1 MSVLDR
7 KMFKKVAKL
16 KHGGNPNIDH
26 YTGAPMNTNVVGPVG
41 MPGGMNQVDTSI
53 YQTANTSTP
62 SGITAAS
69 VNLGN
74 IVEGMQEFYPTA
86 VNFADTLFPQKTA
99 EEYAAEAKL
108 LYQKDFSAEK
118 EAIATQKEA
127 DVASSLINLG
137 ARLLTG
143 RGKALDVFGQAVQA
157 TLPEFTAA
165 RRATRKEEAEVRG
178 AERAV
183 DAQRATYAL
192 TKEQEDA
199 VNRANVV
206 SQAMFSNLGFFQEL
220 QKTQFKNNLDLKG
233 TFKLVLDKTTGLN
246 TEVSLETLLKD
257 AELPENERRFMTA
270 KDYTTPFVAYDNVIK
285 ENKFF
290 STYEEFAIANSANPG
305 RYGDKKENQKK
316 DWKRVFNSTTKQ
328 IQFVEADKLDPTI
341 HTPADSLEYMEVID
355 TQQNGKVVYVPK
367 NVPLD
372 TNRYVPNVTPVA
384 LVKSFS
390 MGSFTHPMTGEYG
403 RYAVKIMKD
412 DQILIPKL
420 DKEGNVILQA
430 NGRPEWMSIGSGL
443 ADFTKEDPVSLTA
456 ADVLPKK
463 ALNEQLSTILLYDRN
478 IMSIDKVI
486 TNLLDDPTIAG
497 LPGLIQD
504 VKQRGFGMIAD
515 LVAAD
520 DQISI
525 LTNVLDNVKDNFSD
539 GRIETAEGSGEF
551 ADVNALFDPN
561 SQLSQQFWGDF
572 KPQLAENRVR
582 INAIAYAVAR
592 ARKSSGRLNLD
603 DIKRAY
609 ESLKITG
616 FVDSKTVIA
625 GLITVR
631 EELRLANNDMK
642 VLYEFNKGV
651 YPQGYTGVATIDP
664 RNLPK
669 GFFDEN
675 GNIQLTMP
683 EEINATP

>member
-26 YTGAPMNTNVVGPVG
+26 YTGAPV
-41 MPGGMNQVDTSI
+41 
-53 YQTANTSTP
+53 NTSVITP
-62 SGITAAS
+62 VIEPASNINNSGITAAN

-74 IVEGMQEFYPTA
+74 VVEGMQEFYPTA
-86 VNFADTLFPQKTA
+86 VNFADTLFPSKTP
-99 EEYAAEAKL
+99 EEYAAEAKM

-165 RRATRKEEAEVRG
+165 RRATRKEEAEIRG

-220 QKTQFKNNLDLKG
+220 QKTKFKNELDLTS
-233 TFKLVLDKTTGLN
+233 TFKLVLDKETGLN

-316 DWKRVFNSTTKQ
+316 DWKRVFNSTTKS
-328 IQFVEADKLDPTI
+328 IQFVEADKLDPTV

-390 MGSFTHPMTGEYG
+390 MGSFTHPTTGQYG

-420 DKEGNVILQA
+420 DANGDVILQA

-486 TNLLDDPTIAG
+486 TNLLEDPTLAG
-497 LPGLIQD
+497 FPGLIQD
-504 VKQRGFGMIAD
+504 IKQRGFGMMAD

-520 DQISI
+520 EQISI
-525 LTNVLDNVKDNFSD
+525 LTNVVDNVKDNFSD

-561 SQLSQQFWGDF
+561 SQLSQQFWGEF
-572 KPQLAENRVR
+572 KPELAENRVR

-669 GFFDEN
+669 AFYDDNGDLQITLPDE
-675 GNIQLTMP
+675 IK
-683 EEINATP
+683 ATP

>member
-26 YTGAPMNTNVVGPVG
+26 YTGAPVNTNVVGPVG

-53 YQTANTSTP
+53 YQTANASAPT
-62 SGITAAS
+62 GITAAS

-74 IVEGMQEFYPTA
+74 VVEGMQEFYPTA
-86 VNFADTLFPQKTA
+86 VNFADTLFPSKTP
-99 EEYAAEAKL
+99 EEYAAEAKM

-220 QKTQFKNNLDLKG
+220 QKTKFKNELDLKG
-233 TFKLVLDKTTGLN
+233 TFKLVLDKQSGLN

-290 STYEEFAIANSANPG
+290 STYEEFALANSANPG

-316 DWKRVFNSTTKQ
+316 DWKRVFNSTTKS

-390 MGSFTHPMTGEYG
+390 MGSFTHPTTGEYG

-420 DKEGNVILQA
+420 DANGDVILQA

-504 VKQRGFGMIAD
+504 IKQRGFGMVAD

-539 GRIETAEGSGEF
+539 GQIETAEGSGEF

-561 SQLSQQFWGDF
+561 SQLSQQFWGEF
-572 KPQLAENRVR
+572 KPELAENRVR

-664 RNLPK
+664 KNLPK
-669 GFFDEN
+669 AFYGEN
-675 GNIQLTMP
+675 GDLQITLP
-683 EEINATP
+683 DEIKATP

>member
-26 YTGAPMNTNVVGPVG
+26 YTGAPVNTNVVGPVG

-53 YQTANTSTP
+53 YQTANASTP

-74 IVEGMQEFYPTA
+74 VVEGMQEFYPTA

-99 EEYAAEAKL
+99 EEYAAEAKM

-305 RYGDKKENQKK
+305 RYDDKKENQKK

-384 LVKSFS
+384 LV
-390 MGSFTHPMTGEYG
+390 
-403 RYAVKIMKD
+403 
-412 DQILIPKL
+412 
-420 DKEGNVILQA
+420 
-430 NGRPEWMSIGSGL
+430 
-443 ADFTKEDPVSLTA
+443 
-456 ADVLPKK
+456 
-463 ALNEQLSTILLYDRN
+463 
-478 IMSIDKVI
+478 
-486 TNLLDDPTIAG
+486 
-497 LPGLIQD
+497 
-504 VKQRGFGMIAD
+504 
-515 LVAAD
+515 
-520 DQISI
+520 
-525 LTNVLDNVKDNFSD
+525 
-539 GRIETAEGSGEF
+539 
-551 ADVNALFDPN
+551 
-561 SQLSQQFWGDF
+561 
-572 KPQLAENRVR
+572 
-582 INAIAYAVAR
+582 
-592 ARKSSGRLNLD
+592 
-603 DIKRAY
+603 
-609 ESLKITG
+609 
-616 FVDSKTVIA
+616 
-625 GLITVR
+625 
-631 EELRLANNDMK
+631 
-642 VLYEFNKGV
+642 
-651 YPQGYTGVATIDP
+651 
-664 RNLPK
+664 
-669 GFFDEN
+669 
-675 GNIQLTMP
+675 
-683 EEINATP
+683 

>member
-26 YTGAPMNTNVVGPVG
+26 YTGAPMNTNVVGAVG

-53 YQTANTSTP
+53 YQTANASAPT
-62 SGITAAS
+62 GITAAS

-74 IVEGMQEFYPTA
+74 VVEGMQEFYPTA
-86 VNFADTLFPQKTA
+86 VNFADTLFPSKTP
-99 EEYAAEAKL
+99 EEYAAEAKM

-220 QKTQFKNNLDLKG
+220 QKTQFKNELDLTS
-233 TFKLVLDKTTGLN
+233 TFKLVLDKATGLN

-316 DWKRVFNSTTKQ
+316 DWKRVFNSTTKK
-328 IQFVEADKLDPTI
+328 IEFVEADKLDPTV

-372 TNRYVPNVTPVA
+372 TDRYVPNVTPVA

-420 DKEGNVILQA
+420 DANGDVILQA

-486 TNLLDDPTIAG
+486 TNLLEDPTLAG
-497 LPGLIQD
+497 FPGLIQD
-504 VKQRGFGMIAD
+504 IKQRGFGMMAD

-525 LTNVLDNVKDNFSD
+525 LTNVVDNVKDNFSD

-609 ESLKITG
+609 ESLKVTG
-616 FVDSKTVIA
+616 LIDSKTVVSALMTI
-625 GLITVR
+625 R

-642 VLYEFNKGV
+642 VLYEFNKGI

>member
-69 VNLGN
+69 NLSDV
-74 IVEGMQEFYPTA
+74 VEGMQEFYPTA

-99 EEYAAEAKL
+99 EEYAAEAKM

-220 QKTQFKNNLDLKG
+220 QKTQFKNELDLTS
-233 TFKLVLDKTTGLN
+233 TFKLVLDKETGLN

-257 AELPENERRFMTA
+257 AELPENERRFKTA

-316 DWKRVFNSTTKQ
+316 DWKRVFNSTTKK
-328 IQFVEADKLDPTI
+328 IEFVEADKLDPTV

-420 DKEGNVILQA
+420 DANGDVILQA

-504 VKQRGFGMIAD
+504 IKQRGFGMIAD

-551 ADVNALFDPN
+551 VDVNALFDSN
-561 SQLSQQFWGDF
+561 SELSQQFWGEF
-572 KPQLAENRVR
+572 KPELAENRVR

-616 FVDSKTVIA
+616 FVDAKTVIA

-664 RNLPK
+664 KNLPK
-669 GFFDEN
+669 AFYDNN
-675 GNIQLTMP
+675 GDLQITLP
-683 EEINATP
+683 DEINATP

>member
-26 YTGAPMNTNVVGPVG
+26 YTGAPVNTNVVGPVG

-53 YQTANTSTP
+53 YQTANASAPT
-62 SGITAAS
+62 GITAAS
-69 VNLGN
+69 NLGDV
-74 IVEGMQEFYPTA
+74 VEGMQEFYPTA
-86 VNFADTLFPQKTA
+86 VNFADTLFPSKTA
-99 EEYAAEAKL
+99 EEYAAEAKM

-220 QKTQFKNNLDLKG
+220 EKTKFKNDLDLKG
-233 TFKLVLDKTTGLN
+233 TFKLVLDKQSGLN

-290 STYEEFAIANSANPG
+290 STYEEFALANSANPG

-316 DWKRVFNSTTKQ
+316 DWKRVFNSTTKK
-328 IQFVEADKLDPTI
+328 IEFVEADKLDPTV

-390 MGSFTHPMTGEYG
+390 MGSFTHPTTGEYG

-420 DKEGNVILQA
+420 DANGDVILQA

-504 VKQRGFGMIAD
+504 IKQRGFGMVAD

-561 SQLSQQFWGDF
+561 SQLSQQFWGEF
-572 KPQLAENRVR
+572 KPELAENRVR

-664 RNLPK
+664 KNLPK
-669 GFFDEN
+669 AFYNEAGDLEITLPDE
-675 GNIQLTMP
+675 IKV
-683 EEINATP
+683 TP

>member
-26 YTGAPMNTNVVGPVG
+26 YTGAPVGTPV
-41 MPGGMNQVDTSI
+41 
-53 YQTANTSTP
+53 NTSVITP
-62 SGITAAS
+62 VIEPASNINNSGITAAS

-74 IVEGMQEFYPTA
+74 VVEGMQEFYPTA

-99 EEYAAEAKL
+99 EEYAAEAKM

-220 QKTQFKNNLDLKG
+220 QKTQFKNELDLTS
-233 TFKLVLDKTTGLN
+233 TFKLVLDKETGLN

-257 AELPENERRFMTA
+257 AELPENERRFKTA

-316 DWKRVFNSTTKQ
+316 DWKRVFNSTTKK
-328 IQFVEADKLDPTI
+328 IEFVEADKLDPTV

-420 DKEGNVILQA
+420 DANGDVILQA

-504 VKQRGFGMIAD
+504 IKQRGFGMIAD

-551 ADVNALFDPN
+551 VDVNALFDSN
-561 SQLSQQFWGDF
+561 SELSQQFWGEF
-572 KPQLAENRVR
+572 KPELAENRVR

-616 FVDSKTVIA
+616 FVDAKTVIA

-664 RNLPK
+664 KNLPK
-669 GFFDEN
+669 AFYDNN
-675 GNIQLTMP
+675 GDLQITLP
-683 EEINATP
+683 DEINATP

>member
-26 YTGAPMNTNVVGPVG
+26 YTGAPV
-41 MPGGMNQVDTSI
+41 
-53 YQTANTSTP
+53 NTSVITP
-62 SGITAAS
+62 VIEPASNINNSGITAAN

-74 IVEGMQEFYPTA
+74 VVEGMQEFYPTA
-86 VNFADTLFPQKTA
+86 VNFADTLFPSKTP
-99 EEYAAEAKL
+99 EEYAAEAKM

-165 RRATRKEEAEVRG
+165 RRATRKEEAEIRG

-220 QKTQFKNNLDLKG
+220 QKTKFKNELDLTS
-233 TFKLVLDKTTGLN
+233 TFKLVLDKETGLN

-316 DWKRVFNSTTKQ
+316 DWKRVFNSTTKS
-328 IQFVEADKLDPTI
+328 IQFVEADKLDPTV

-390 MGSFTHPMTGEYG
+390 MGSFTHPTTGQYG

-420 DKEGNVILQA
+420 DANGDVILQA

-486 TNLLDDPTIAG
+486 TNLLEDPTLAG
-497 LPGLIQD
+497 FPGLIQD
-504 VKQRGFGMIAD
+504 IKQRGFGMMAD

-520 DQISI
+520 EQISI
-525 LTNVLDNVKDNFSD
+525 LTNVVDNVKDNFSD

-561 SQLSQQFWGDF
+561 SQLSQQFWGEF
-572 KPQLAENRVR
+572 KPELAENRVR

-609 ESLKITG
+609 ESLKVTG
-616 FVDSKTVIA
+616 LIDSKTVVSALMTI
-625 GLITVR
+625 R

-642 VLYEFNKGV
+642 VLYEFNKGI

-669 GFFDEN
+669 AFYDDNGDLQITLPDE
-675 GNIQLTMP
+675 IK
-683 EEINATP
+683 ATP

>member
-26 YTGAPMNTNVVGPVG
+26 YTGAPVNTNVV
-41 MPGGMNQVDTSI
+41 DTSI
-53 YQTANTSTP
+53 NQTTDASVP
-62 SGITAAS
+62 AGITAAS

-74 IVEGMQEFYPTA
+74 VVEGMQEFYPTA
-86 VNFADTLFPQKTA
+86 VNFADTLFPSKTP
-99 EEYAAEAKL
+99 EEYAAEAKM

-165 RRATRKEEAEVRG
+165 RRATRKEEAEIRG

-220 QKTQFKNNLDLKG
+220 QKTDFKNQLDLKG
-233 TFKLVLDKTTGLN
+233 SFKLVLDKQTGLN

-316 DWKRVFNSTTKQ
+316 DWKRVFNSTTKK
-328 IQFVEADKLDPTI
+328 IEFVEADKLDPTV

-420 DKEGNVILQA
+420 DKDGNVILQA

-561 SQLSQQFWGDF
+561 SQLSQQFWGEF
-572 KPQLAENRVR
+572 KPELAENRVR

-664 RNLPK
+664 KNLPK
-669 GFFDEN
+669 AFYGEN
-675 GNIQLTMP
+675 GDLQITLP
-683 EEINATP
+683 DEIKVTP

>member
-7 KMFKKVAKL
+7 KMFKRVAKL

-26 YTGAPMNTNVVGPVG
+26 YTGAPVNTNVVGPVSV
-41 MPGGMNQVDTSI
+41 PGGLNQVDTSI
-53 YQTANTSTP
+53 YQTDMAPT

-69 VNLGN
+69 NLGN
-74 IVEGMQEFYPTA
+74 VVEGMQEFYPTA
-86 VNFADTLFPQKTA
+86 VNFADTLFPQKTP

-192 TKEQEDA
+192 TKDQEDA

-220 QKTQFKNNLDLKG
+220 QKTEFKNNLDLKG
-233 TFKLVLDKTTGLN
+233 TFKLVLDKETGLN

-257 AELPENERRFMTA
+257 AELPDNERRFMTA

-290 STYEEFAIANSANPG
+290 STYEEFAIANSANPS

-316 DWKRVFNSTTKQ
+316 DWKRVFNSTTKK
-328 IQFVEADKLDPTI
+328 IQFVEADKLDPTV

-372 TNRYVPNVTPVA
+372 TNRYIPNVTPVA

-390 MGSFTHPMTGEYG
+390 MGSFTHPTTGEYG
-403 RYAVKIMKD
+403 RFAVKIMKD

-420 DKEGNVILQA
+420 DSEGNVILQA

-478 IMSIDKVI
+478 IGSIDKVI
-486 TNLLDDPTIAG
+486 NNLLEDPTIAG
-497 LPGLIQD
+497 
-504 VKQRGFGMIAD
+504 
-515 LVAAD
+515 
-520 DQISI
+520 
-525 LTNVLDNVKDNFSD
+525 T
-539 GRIETAEGSGEF
+539 
-551 ADVNALFDPN
+551 
-561 SQLSQQFWGDF
+561 
-572 KPQLAENRVR
+572 
-582 INAIAYAVAR
+582 
-592 ARKSSGRLNLD
+592 KSSLGPPGP
-603 DIKRAY
+603 DI
-609 ESLKITG
+609 
-616 FVDSKTVIA
+616 
-625 GLITVR
+625 
-631 EELRLANNDMK
+631 
-642 VLYEFNKGV
+642 
-651 YPQGYTGVATIDP
+651 
-664 RNLPK
+664 
-669 GFFDEN
+669 
-675 GNIQLTMP
+675 
-683 EEINATP
+683 

>member
-7 KMFKKVAKL
+7 KMFKRVAKL

-26 YTGAPMNTNVVGPVG
+26 YTGAPVNTNVVGPVSV
-41 MPGGMNQVDTSI
+41 PGGLNQVDTSI
-53 YQTANTSTP
+53 YQTDMAPT

-69 VNLGN
+69 NLGN
-74 IVEGMQEFYPTA
+74 VVEGMQEFYPTA
-86 VNFADTLFPQKTA
+86 VNFADTLFPQKTP

-183 DAQRATYAL
+183 EAQRATYAL
-192 TKEQEDA
+192 TKDQEDA

-220 QKTQFKNNLDLKG
+220 QKTEFKNNLDLKG
-233 TFKLVLDKTTGLN
+233 TFKLVLDKETGLN

-257 AELPENERRFMTA
+257 AELPDNERRFMTA

-290 STYEEFAIANSANPG
+290 STYEEFAIANSANPS

-316 DWKRVFNSTTKQ
+316 DWKRVFNSTTKK
-328 IQFVEADKLDPTI
+328 IQFVEADKLDPTV

-372 TNRYVPNVTPVA
+372 INRYIPNVTPVA

-390 MGSFTHPMTGEYG
+390 MGSFTHPTTGEYG
-403 RYAVKIMKD
+403 RFAVKIMKD

-420 DKEGNVILQA
+420 DSEGNVILQA

-478 IMSIDKVI
+478 IGSIDKVI

-539 GRIETAEGSGEF
+539 GKIETAEGSGEF
-551 ADVNALFDPN
+551 ADVNALFDAN
-561 SQLSQQFWGDF
+561 SELSQQFWGEF
-572 KPQLAENRVR
+572 KPELAENRVR

-642 VLYEFNKGV
+642 VLYEFNKGT

-664 RNLPK
+664 KNLPK
-669 GFFDEN
+669 AFYGEN
-675 GNIQLTMP
+675 GDLQITLP
-683 EEINATP
+683 DEIKATP

>member
-7 KMFKKVAKL
+7 KMFKRVAKL

-26 YTGAPMNTNVVGPVG
+26 YTGAPVNTNVVGPVSV
-41 MPGGMNQVDTSI
+41 PGGLNQVDTSI
-53 YQTANTSTP
+53 YQTDMAPT

-69 VNLGN
+69 NLGN
-74 IVEGMQEFYPTA
+74 VVEGMQEFYPTA
-86 VNFADTLFPQKTA
+86 VNFADTLFPQKTP

-183 DAQRATYAL
+183 EAQRATYAL
-192 TKEQEDA
+192 TKDQEDA

-220 QKTQFKNNLDLKG
+220 QKTEFKNNLDLKG
-233 TFKLVLDKTTGLN
+233 TFKLVLDKETGLN

-257 AELPENERRFMTA
+257 AELPDNERRFMTA

-290 STYEEFAIANSANPG
+290 STYEEFAIANSANPS

-316 DWKRVFNSTTKQ
+316 DWKRVFNSTTKK
-328 IQFVEADKLDPTI
+328 IQFVEADKLDPTV

-372 TNRYVPNVTPVA
+372 TNRYIPNVTPVA

-390 MGSFTHPMTGEYG
+390 MGSFTHPTTGEYG
-403 RYAVKIMKD
+403 RFAVKIMKD

-420 DKEGNVILQA
+420 DSEGNVILQA

-478 IMSIDKVI
+478 IGSIDKVI
-486 TNLLDDPTIAG
+486 NNLLDDPTIAG

-539 GRIETAEGSGEF
+539 GKIETAEGSGEF
-551 ADVNALFDPN
+551 ADVNALFDAN
-561 SQLSQQFWGDF
+561 SELSQQFWGEF
-572 KPQLAENRVR
+572 KPELAENRVR

-642 VLYEFNKGV
+642 VLYEFNKGT

-664 RNLPK
+664 KNLPK
-669 GFFDEN
+669 AFYGEN
-675 GNIQLTMP
+675 GDLQITLP
-683 EEINATP
+683 DEIKATP

>member
-7 KMFKKVAKL
+7 KMFKRVAKL

-26 YTGAPMNTNVVGPVG
+26 YTGAPVN
-41 MPGGMNQVDTSI
+41 TSI
-53 YQTANTSTP
+53 ITP
-62 SGITAAS
+62 VIEPASDINNAGITAAS
-69 VNLGN
+69 NLGN
-74 IVEGMQEFYPTA
+74 VVEGMQEFYPTA
-86 VNFADTLFPQKTA
+86 VNFADTLFPQKTP

-192 TKEQEDA
+192 TKDQEDA

-220 QKTQFKNNLDLKG
+220 QKTEFKNNLDLTS
-233 TFKLVLDKTTGLN
+233 TFKLVLDKETGLN
-246 TEVSLETLLKD
+246 TEISLETLLKD

-290 STYEEFAIANSANPG
+290 STYEEFAIANSANPS

-328 IQFVEADKLDPTI
+328 IQFVEADKLDPTV

-372 TNRYVPNVTPVA
+372 TNRYIPNVTPVA

-403 RYAVKIMKD
+403 RFAVKIMKD

-420 DKEGNVILQA
+420 DANGDVILQA

-551 ADVNALFDPN
+551 TDINALFDAN
-561 SQLSQQFWGDF
+561 SELSQQFWGEF
-572 KPQLAENRVR
+572 KPELAENRVR
-582 INAIAYAVAR
+582 INAMHT
-592 ARKSSGRLNLD
+592 L
-603 DIKRAY
+603 
-609 ESLKITG
+609 
-616 FVDSKTVIA
+616 
-625 GLITVR
+625 
-631 EELRLANNDMK
+631 
-642 VLYEFNKGV
+642 
-651 YPQGYTGVATIDP
+651 
-664 RNLPK
+664 
-669 GFFDEN
+669 
-675 GNIQLTMP
+675 
-683 EEINATP
+683 

>member
-7 KMFKKVAKL
+7 KMFKRVAKL

-26 YTGAPMNTNVVGPVG
+26 YTGAPVNTNVVGPVSV
-41 MPGGMNQVDTSI
+41 PGGLNQVDTSI
-53 YQTANTSTP
+53 YQTDMAPT

-69 VNLGN
+69 NLGN
-74 IVEGMQEFYPTA
+74 VVEGMQEFYPTA
-86 VNFADTLFPQKTA
+86 VNFADTLFPQKTP

-192 TKEQEDA
+192 TKDQEDA

-220 QKTQFKNNLDLKG
+220 QKTEFKNNLDLKG
-233 TFKLVLDKTTGLN
+233 TFKLVLDKETGLN

-257 AELPENERRFMTA
+257 AELPDNERRFMTA

-290 STYEEFAIANSANPG
+290 STYEEFAIANSANPS

-316 DWKRVFNSTTKQ
+316 DWKRVFNSTTKK
-328 IQFVEADKLDPTI
+328 IQFVEADKLDPTV

-372 TNRYVPNVTPVA
+372 TNRYIPNVTPVA

-390 MGSFTHPMTGEYG
+390 MGSFTHPTTGEYG
-403 RYAVKIMKD
+403 RFAVKIMKD

-420 DKEGNVILQA
+420 DSEGNVILQA

-478 IMSIDKVI
+478 IGSIDKVI

-539 GRIETAEGSGEF
+539 GKIETAEGSGEF
-551 ADVNALFDPN
+551 ADVNALFDAN
-561 SQLSQQFWGDF
+561 SELSQQFWGEF
-572 KPQLAENRVR
+572 KPELAENRVR

-642 VLYEFNKGV
+642 VLYEFNKGT

-664 RNLPK
+664 KNLPK
-669 GFFDEN
+669 AFYGEN
-675 GNIQLTMP
+675 GDLQITLP
-683 EEINATP
+683 DEIKATP